1 MCLQRFLRLHRLWR
15 NRYPPH
21 RFCYCRCYLHHRSR
35 SGAIIFRNLCFFL
48 LIPIKA
54 HSSHKN
60 CQCQTHRSRIRKNRS
75 FLFSPF
81 LRIFTVYDL
90 SEISD
95 SPVLHFLGCFSALFL
110 AAFNHIRLHLRIF
123 LIINII
129 SGQFCHCA
137 AIITEKCIFPF
148 SRIHQHQNLFSPK
161 MSEMYFHQEFCDLYC
176 YLRLCKKPSHNFLFL
191 EVLFLVILNLLPDF
205 FRKINMFRRCL
216 HPICRQGTLYI
227 NAGHICRPLDFTGK
241 HCHIPLAFCL
251 SILCKT
257 AEKCVY
263 IIFYI
268 DPVISVCQP
277 DLSYVPR
284 HGKRFLY
291 CSLIFLVLLIND
303 LYHLISPL
311 QPQA

>member
-1 MCLQRFLRLHRLWR
+1 
-15 NRYPPH
+15 
-21 RFCYCRCYLHHRSR
+21 
-35 SGAIIFRNLCFFL
+35 
-48 LIPIKA
+48 
-54 HSSHKN
+54 
-60 CQCQTHRSRIRKNRS
+60 
-75 FLFSPF
+75 
-81 LRIFTVYDL
+81 
-90 SEISD
+90 
-95 SPVLHFLGCFSALFL
+95 
-110 AAFNHIRLHLRIF
+110 
-123 LIINII
+123 
-129 SGQFCHCA
+129 
-137 AIITEKCIFPF
+137 
-148 SRIHQHQNLFSPK
+148 

-176 YLRLCKKPSHNFLFL
+176 YLRLCKEPSHNFLFL